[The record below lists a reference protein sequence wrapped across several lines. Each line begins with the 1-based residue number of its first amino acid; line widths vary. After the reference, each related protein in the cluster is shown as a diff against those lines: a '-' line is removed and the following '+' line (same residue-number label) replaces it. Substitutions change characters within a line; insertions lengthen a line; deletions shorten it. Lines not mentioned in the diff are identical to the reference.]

1 MKTSRTVRL
10 FTALVAILSMLFMQ
24 HAVASYLC
32 PGVPMGV
39 GSSVTSAG
47 VGVSAMPARTD
58 CAGMDTDQS
67 TLCQIYAVGD
77 ASRQSLDKTPVADQP
92 SFVPVVLLLTLAI
105 YDTPVVYSAKPPL
118 LITLAR
124 PTAPPIAIR
133 HCCLRI

>member
-10 FTALVAILSMLFMQ
+10 FTALAAILSMLFMQ

-39 GSSVTSAG
+39 GSSVISAG
-47 VGVSAMPARTD
+47 VGVSAMPAMTD

-77 ASRQSLDKTPVADQP
+77 ASRQSLDKTPVADHP

-105 YDTPVVYSAKPPL
+105 YDTPVVYTAKPPL

-133 HCCLRI
+133 HCCFRI